1 MLGKTQSS
9 EEPVSFMQQ
18 MFIEEEEKKL
28 KNTKM
33 FRAFDSDKNLIIAK
47 SKLSLVIAF
56 QFRDDND
63 QDTLL
68 KAGEN
73 V

>member
-1 MLGKTQSS
+1 
-9 EEPVSFMQQ
+9 MQQ
-18 MFIEEEEKKL
+18 MFVQEEEKKL

-33 FRAFDSDKNLIIAK
+33 YRAYDGDKNLIIAK
-47 SKLSLVIAF
+47 SKLTLVIAF
-56 QFRDDND
+56 QFTGENY

>member
-1 MLGKTQSS
+1 
-9 EEPVSFMQQ
+9 MQQ

-33 FRAFDSDKNLIIAK
+33 FRAFDGDKNLILSK

-56 QFRDDND
+56 QYRDVNDNS

>member
-1 MLGKTQSS
+1 
-9 EEPVSFMQQ
+9 
-18 MFIEEEEKKL
+18 MFLEEEEKKL